1 MHRLPSRRDV
11 LRGAAYAGA
20 AGAVWG
26 LELFPARSA
35 LAAAGPVAPQGT
47 TLDQTLLRGARRA
60 AAGGYAG
67 LRTSAG
73 EPSLVRADL
82 GVRAR
87 SGRAARRRPLVAF
100 AQLTDMH
107 LIDVQSPARVEWADR
122 YNDGS
127 TGGNLPFSA
136 AYRPHEMLTV
146 QVADAMV
153 RAIERTGRGPVTGL
167 PLSFTISTG
176 DNVDNCQLN
185 EVRWHIDVL
194 DGTRVRPDSGDHTTY
209 EGMADWSFT
218 DDAHYW
224 HPEPIPDGAST
235 DLPRTSYG
243 FPTVPGLLDASRRP
257 FTPHGLSMPWFIAYG
272 NHDGL
277 VQGNFPRSFQIDAIA
292 RGPAKIV
299 AAPPGLSEDDLVRGL
314 QTGDPAF
321 IAGLVSAS
329 TLKAVTPD
337 ADRHILSRAETI
349 DEYFETTGAPRG
361 HGFTARNKTDGT
373 AYYTFDRGPITFIT
387 LDTVNPN
394 GYNDGS
400 MDRPQVDWLERQLTA
415 RHTRHL
421 DADGNV
427 VRGRGPDR
435 VIVLFSHHT
444 IGTMTNPFVT
454 GADEQGPPRVL
465 GDEVEALLLRYPNVV
480 LWVNGHTH
488 VNKVVPHRRAS
499 GSHFAGGFWELNTA
513 SHVDWPEQA
522 RLVEIVDNRD
532 GTLSVF
538 GTIIDS
544 AAPLLPRHRT
554 DSPLHLAALSRE
566 LAANDWQERGGVS
579 ADADGRRGTVQDRN
593 VELVVAVPFVVT
605 LRREPDQDHRPH
617 DNGDGPGGSGGARA
631 GAGAHADTE
640 GRALPVTGDGSR
652 RALVG
657 ASLTAAA
664 AGLAA
669 GLGRRGHPGRRPGE

>member
-1 MHRLPSRRDV
+1 MRPLPSRRDL

-20 AGAVWG
+20 AGALWG
-26 LELFPARSA
+26 LDAFPAR
-35 LAAAGPVAPQGT
+35 AATATVGPVAPQGT
-47 TLDQTLLRGARRA
+47 TLEQTLLRGVRKSS
-60 AAGGYAG
+60 AGGYVRLLAG
-67 LRTSAG
+67 AG
-73 EPSLVRADL
+73 EPSLVRTDL
-82 GVRAR
+82 GVR
-87 SGRAARRRPLVAF
+87 SQHGRAARRRPLVAF

-127 TGGNLPFSA
+127 PGDRLPFSA
-136 AYRPHEMLTV
+136 AYRGHEMLTV

-153 RAIERTGRGPVTGL
+153 RAIERVGRGPVTGK
-167 PLSFTISTG
+167 PLAFVVSTG
-176 DNVDNCQLN
+176 DNVDNCQRN

-194 DGTRVRPDSGDHTTY
+194 DGTRVRPDSGDHTSY
-209 EGMADWSFT
+209 EGVADWAFT
-218 DDAHYW
+218 EDPHYW
-224 HPEPIPDGAST
+224 HPDPVPDSAGP
-235 DLPRTSYG
+235 DLARSSYG
-243 FPTVPGLLDASRRP
+243 FPTVPGLLDAARRP
-257 FTPHGLSMPWFIAYG
+257 FTPRGLSVPWYIAYG

-277 VQGNFPRSFQIDAIA
+277 VQGNFPQSFQLDAIA
-292 RGPAKIV
+292 RGTIKVI
-299 AAPPGLSEDDLVRGL
+299 APPAGLTGDDLLTGL
-314 QTGDPAF
+314 QSGNPAF
-321 IAGLVSAS
+321 IAQILATAPVK
-329 TLKAVTPD
+329 TVTPD
-337 ADRHILSRAETI
+337 DDRHILTRAETV
-349 DEYFETTGAPRG
+349 DEYFRTTGTPRG

-373 AYYTFDRGPITFIT
+373 AYYTFDHGRITFIT

-400 MDRPQVDWLERQLTA
+400 MDRPQVDWLERQLKA

-427 VRGRGPDR
+427 VHGKGPDR

-454 GADEQGPPRVL
+454 GVDEQGPPRVL

-488 VNKVVPHRRAS
+488 VNKVVAHKRPS
-499 GSHFAGGFWELNTA
+499 GSRFAGGFWELNTA

-522 RLVEIVDNRD
+522 RLVEIADNRD

-538 GTIIDS
+538 GTIVDS
-544 AAPLLPRHRT
+544 AAPLLHRHRT
-554 DSPLHLAALSRE
+554 DTALHLASLSRE

-579 ADADGRRGTVQDRN
+579 ADTDGRRGARQDRN
-593 VELVVAVPFVVT
+593 VELLVAVPFEVT
-605 LRREPDQDHRPH
+605 PSREPTRDRHHPIDG
-617 DNGDGPGGSGGARA
+617 NGDGAVGPGAEGRPLPDTGGS
-631 GAGAHADTE
+631 
-640 GRALPVTGDGSR
+640 PR

-657 ASLTAAA
+657 AAVTAAA

-669 GLGRRGHPGRRPGE
+669 AARGAHRADDG